1 MFSRVLE
8 LFLFNVCFYYIVHEN
23 IFMKQKLVCICH
35 QHWISLIYT
44 LVPKVTVE
52 SEEVKY
58 SPRLRLELESE
69 GVEQSPRL
77 LNSTL
82 VNMLV
87 KGYLYVQFYT
97 KK

>member
-58 SPRLRLELESE
+58 SPRLRLEL
-69 GVEQSPRL
+69 V
-77 LNSTL
+77 
-82 VNMLV
+82 
-87 KGYLYVQFYT
+87 
-97 KK
+97 